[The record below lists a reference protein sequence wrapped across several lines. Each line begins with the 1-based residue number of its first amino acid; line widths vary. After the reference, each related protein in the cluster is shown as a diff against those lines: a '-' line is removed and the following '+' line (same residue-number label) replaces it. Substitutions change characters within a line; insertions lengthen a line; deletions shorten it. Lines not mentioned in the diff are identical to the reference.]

1 MHLHLAPKYSFLHS
15 SSYLTTSPI
24 FSFLLI
30 LSSFLIQIE
39 IQTEQQPLEK
49 YTYSFRE
56 RWLSD
61 PSTYPII
68 VVMGCAL
75 TFMTGASIHALT
87 CYKDVQ
93 IDPAKRNSK
102 LQTWGKEDKY
112 TPLVGKAIGWNMYGK
127 EGLGVD
133 HEKWQKEH
141 EAYLHENQK

>member
-1 MHLHLAPKYSFLHS
+1 MDMFPNTRKYLAHGPHLTQLYLIFASACS
-15 SSYLTTSPI
+15 SV
-24 FSFLLI
+24 
-30 LSSFLIQIE
+30 LSQ
-39 IQTEQQPLEK
+39 IQTEQPLEK
-49 YTYSFRE
+49 YTYSFKD

-61 PSTYPII
+61 PATYPII
-68 VVMGCAL
+68 VVMGCAI
-75 TFMTGASIHALT
+75 TFVTGASIHALT

-102 LQTWGKEDKY
+102 LQTWGKEKY

-141 EAYLHENQK
+141 EAYLHGN

>member
-1 MHLHLAPKYSFLHS
+1 M
-15 SSYLTTSPI
+15 
-24 FSFLLI
+24 
-30 LSSFLIQIE
+30 
-39 IQTEQQPLEK
+39 
-49 YTYSFRE
+49 
-56 RWLSD
+56 
-61 PSTYPII
+61 

-102 LQTWGKEDKY
+102 LQTWGKEEKY
-112 TPLVGKAIGWNMYGK
+112 TPLVGKAVGWNMYGK

-141 EAYLHENQK
+141 EAYLHQK

>member
-1 MHLHLAPKYSFLHS
+1 M
-15 SSYLTTSPI
+15 
-24 FSFLLI
+24 
-30 LSSFLIQIE
+30 
-39 IQTEQQPLEK
+39 
-49 YTYSFRE
+49 
-56 RWLSD
+56 
-61 PSTYPII
+61 

-75 TFMTGASIHALT
+75 TFVTGASIHALT

-102 LQTWGKEDKY
+102 LQTWGKEEKY

-141 EAYLHENQK
+141 EEYLHRNQK